1 MCYAMGIK
9 MKHISILGSTG
20 SIGTQTLEVVRWN
33 QDIMVHALAA
43 ANNIDLLETQIR
55 EFSPK
60 IVCVWDEKKAKE
72 LALRI
77 KDLPV
82 TVVSGMD
89 GLISCATEKNTETV
103 VTAIVGMIG
112 IQPTIEAI
120 KAGKDIAIA
129 NKETL
134 VTAGHIIMPLVKE
147 YGVKLLPVDSEHSAI
162 FQALNGEKPNAI
174 SRIILTASGGP
185 FRGKKRN
192 ELENIQVEDA
202 LKHPNWSMGR
212 KITIDSSTMVNKGLE
227 VMEAKWLFQV
237 DLDRIQVVIQPQS
250 VIHSAVE
257 FEDGGIIA
265 QMGTPD
271 MKLPI
276 QYALYYPS
284 RRKLTGTRLNFY
296 ELGKL
301 TFEEPDFETFKGLT
315 LAYQAA
321 GEGGSLPTVYNAA
334 NELAVAKFLNKEIK
348 YLDIA
353 DLIEAAVRNHKTIQN
368 PSVSEILNIETETYD
383 FIKRLTAKR

>member
-1 MCYAMGIK
+1 

-43 ANNIDLLETQIR
+43 ANNIDLLEKQIR

-60 IVCVWDEKKAKE
+60 LACVWDEKKAKE

-82 TVVSGMD
+82 SVVSGMD

-162 FQALNGEKPNAI
+162 FQALNGEEANAV

-227 VMEAKWLFQV
+227 VMEAKWLFHV

-265 QMGTPD
+265 QIGTPD

-284 RRKLTGTRLNFY
+284 RRKLKGTRVNFFQ
-296 ELGKL
+296 LGKL
-301 TFEEPDFETFKGLT
+301 TFEEPDFDTFKGLA
-315 LAYQAA
+315 LAYQVARD
-321 GEGGSLPTVYNAA
+321 GGSLPTVYNAA
-334 NELAVAKFLNKEIK
+334 NELSVAKFLNREIK

-353 DLIEAAVRNHKTIQN
+353 DLIEAAIKNHKIVQN
-368 PSVSEILNIETETYD
+368 PSVSEILNIEAETYD
-383 FIKRLTAKR
+383 FIKQLTAKR